1 MLPRVYQ
8 PKKRGRDNSSTLFG
22 GLLVLG
28 AFVLLP
34 LTQLITDKMDYQQER
49 EPDTASLEPPPPPEM
64 EEPPAPEEQEE
75 EEPPPQLEN
84 EVQQFTLDQMDLDLS
99 AGTGGVFGNFSAAA
113 EAGENLSD
121 LSVFDV
127 SDLDRKPMLVA
138 SVDPKYPQALKKSKV
153 EGSVVIVFVVNE
165 QGRVSDPRVQSSSRT
180 EFESPAMDALKR
192 WRFQP
197 GTKSGKPV
205 KTYMR
210 LPMAFRMGKT

>member
-49 EPDTASLEPPPPPEM
+49 ETDTASL
-64 EEPPAPEEQEE
+64 
-75 EEPPPQLEN
+75 EPPPQLEN

>member
-34 LTQLITDKMDYQQER
+34 LTQLITDKMDYQQDR
-49 EPDTASLEPPPPPEM
+49 ETDTASLEPPPPPEM
-64 EEPPAPEEQEE
+64 EEPPPPEEQEE

-99 AGTGGVFGNFSAAA
+99 AGTGGVFGHFSAAA

-153 EGSVVIVFVVNE
+153 EGSVVLVFVVNE
-165 QGRVSDPRVQSSSRT
+165 QGRVENPRVIRGIGGGCD
-180 EFESPAMDALKR
+180 EEALKAVQSA
-192 WRFQP
+192 RFTP
-197 GTKSGKPV
+197 GMQRGRPV
-205 KTYMR
+205 RVQYSLPIVFR
-210 LPMAFRMGKT
+210 LQN

>member
-1 MLPRVYQ
+1 M
-8 PKKRGRDNSSTLFG
+8 KKNNILII
-22 GLLVLG
+22 G
-28 AFVLLP
+28 A
-34 LTQLITDKMDYQQER
+34 
-49 EPDTASLEPPPPPEM
+49 
-64 EEPPAPEEQEE
+64 
-75 EEPPPQLEN
+75 
-84 EVQQFTLDQMDLDLS
+84 
-99 AGTGGVFGNFSAAA
+99 GGVFGNFSAAA

>member
-22 GLLVLG
+22 GLLVMG

-49 EPDTASLEPPPPPEM
+49 ETDTASL
-64 EEPPAPEEQEE
+64 
-75 EEPPPQLEN
+75 EPPPQLEN